1 MKDSTAVRE
10 PLFHIVRRN
19 YIKSRSKVIIYAVSI
34 FLSLFIGGVICS
46 VASSGDPFLFFA
58 SLFEGVFGSERKI
71 WIFLQSTSLLLCV
84 SMALVPA
91 FKMKFWNLGANG
103 QVLVAGLATIAC
115 MKYLGGAVSDG
126 LIIVAMIIA
135 SVAAG
140 IIWAV
145 IPAIFKVFF
154 NTNETLLTLMMNYI
168 AAGLVTFCIA
178 KWVSGGSGVLEPVKY
193 GHIPD
198 LLNPYLLIILTGVV
212 VTAIIAVYLKYTKHG
227 YEVSVVGDSENTAK
241 YVGMNVRKV
250 IIRTMMISGAVCG
263 IVGLLLVG
271 AIGHTIGVNTVN
283 NMGFTAIMTTWLA
296 NCNPVFMILTCVLVT
311 FVSKGMEQVRMNF
324 GMTNDSTANLIIGL
338 MYFFIIACAFF
349 IKYRVIFRKKEN
361 KTVSGGK

>member
-1 MKDSTAVRE
+1 MKNQTVIRE
-10 PLFHIVRRN
+10 PMFHISKRGS
-19 YIKSRSKVIIYAVSI
+19 IKPLNKVIIYAVSI
-34 FLSLFIGGVICS
+34 FISLFIGGVICS
-46 VASSGDPFLFFA
+46 VAASGDPFLFFM

-103 QVLVAGLATIAC
+103 QVLIAGLATISC
-115 MKYLGGAVSDG
+115 MHYLGGKMSDG
-126 LIIVAMIIA
+126 LLICLMIVASI
-135 SVAAG
+135 AAG

-168 AAGLVTFCIA
+168 ASGLITFFIA
-178 KWVSGGSGVLEPVKY
+178 KWVSGGSGVLEPIPY
-193 GHIPD
+193 GNIPD
-198 LLNPYLLIILTGVV
+198 LLNPYLLIILTGVI
-212 VTAIIAVYLKYTKHG
+212 VTAIVAVYLKYTKHG
-227 YEVSVVGDSENTAK
+227 YENSVVGDSANTAK
-241 YVGMNVRKV
+241 YVGMNVKKIV
-250 IIRTMMISGAVCG
+250 IRTMMLSGAVCG

-349 IKYRVIFRKKEN
+349 IKYRVIFRKKES
-361 KTVSGGK
+361 KTVSEDK